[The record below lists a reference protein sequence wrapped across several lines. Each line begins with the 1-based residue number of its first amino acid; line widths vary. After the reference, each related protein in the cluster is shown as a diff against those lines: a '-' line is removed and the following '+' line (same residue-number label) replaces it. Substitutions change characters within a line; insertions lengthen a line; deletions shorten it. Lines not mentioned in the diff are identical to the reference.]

1 VTFAEF
7 RASLDHDESPPGL
20 AAALKAL
27 WLDGK
32 QDWAAAHDVAQ
43 DIEGRD
49 GALIHAYLHRKEG
62 DRSNADYW
70 YRRAGRAPVA
80 SSFEDEWTAL
90 VTDLL
95 AAADG

>member
-1 VTFAEF
+1 VTIAEF
-7 RASLDHDESPPGL
+7 RASLDHDQAPAGL
-20 AAALKAL
+20 GPALKAL

-32 QDWAAAHDVAQ
+32 QDWGAAHGVAQ
-43 DIEGRD
+43 DIDGPEGAR
-49 GALIHAYLHRKEG
+49 IHAYLHRKEG

-70 YRRAGRAPVA
+70 YRRAGRAPVI

-95 AAADG
+95 AADG